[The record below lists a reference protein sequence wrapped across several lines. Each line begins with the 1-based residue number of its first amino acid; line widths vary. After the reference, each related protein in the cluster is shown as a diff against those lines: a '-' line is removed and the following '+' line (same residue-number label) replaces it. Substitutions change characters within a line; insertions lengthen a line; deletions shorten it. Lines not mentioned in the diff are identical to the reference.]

1 MAQIKGGEEGGE
13 GWCRATGGFIPI
25 IPIFCFFL
33 GRGGCV
39 LRKLGDQL

>member
-1 MAQIKGGEEGGE
+1 MAQIKGGEEGGRD
-13 GWCRATGGFIPI
+13 GVGQRGDLYQLYRF
-25 IPIFCFFL
+25 FCFFL